1 MSDGINLLHLEPGAR
16 LRLAD
21 GAVVELI
28 ENPRDGS
35 WLLCRYVSHPTG
47 ASMPGDE
54 EHMIFVRDIAA
65 RA

>member
-16 LRLAD
+16 LRLAS
-21 GAVVELI
+21 GAVVELV

-35 WLLCRYVSHPTG
+35 WLLCRYLSHPTDP
-47 ASMPGDE
+47 SMSDDE

-65 RA
+65 LA